1 MLFKNKTYFTYLTF
15 NNLDNYYNYSEQ
27 QNLFY
32 QNSLYKYKG
41 PDPEYEEQYTG
52 NLILHMPFTDETN
65 LFKDYS
71 KESKLK
77 DLENSGKKN
86 YIYKNNSSTDVNES
100 LFTIKQIPNTNIKCI
115 YGNNETTETTN
126 TINSVVSYTD
136 VIPNSDDENTAE
148 KCKEILLNNML
159 LTRIGPISQLT
170 IEFWVYIDNQN
181 SAEFSF
187 KSIVSDSGNIAA
199 LDNDIPLISNETEKE
214 KGFIEFNFISK
225 QWDEEKYNA
234 EIELTMNEYQAKWS
248 NNTIFTGY
256 TSKDY
261 YTIVSASDPKST
273 TLFSLSSNPP
283 FNSPYPKVISKYGG
297 FTHYCLCL
305 NKDKTNDQ
313 TISLYINGIRCLNNK
328 VANSSLTEPYF
339 YYLSPELYI
348 NGYLYD
354 LKIYSTALYTGE
366 YLHDK
371 IGDSEEISLP
381 SYFFIQKEKT
391 DSGGDKYI
399 LTDTSIVLEDREDN
413 KYNFMYNDNKLTDI
427 NEIKKCF
434 SLKEPSVNLN
444 KNNKQSLT
452 ILKDGA
458 YIKTSDPT
466 FLGNYYQ
473 EFTLSFYYKL
483 SKNILFNDK
492 FFNPNDIK
500 VIHGISWNNNLNRIL
515 LFDNAKVSKLTEFY
529 KNKCISINYKEN
541 KDDNEYKK
549 YCILFDYESYDD
561 KNWIHF
567 IMTFSEYGRIKVYI
581 NEALYLNVLLPVSSN
596 SGLVS
601 QFNNFENLIIGNY
614 GNMSG
619 LFDPNKPD
627 DPDLVIQYDEFSI
640 SNFCLY
646 DDLHDDY
653 DNSSIDSTNLPL
665 NNTFPEINED
675 IVHNDD
681 VSKGIIK
688 FNTIQK
694 SSPKY
699 YNPYKYE

>member
-15 NNLDNYYNYSEQ
+15 NNLDNYSNYSEQ
-27 QNLFY
+27 QDLFY
-32 QNSLYKYKG
+32 QNLLYKYKG
-41 PDPEYEEQYTG
+41 PDPEYEEQYTR
-52 NLILHMPFTDETN
+52 NLILHMPFTDENN
-65 LFKDYS
+65 LFKDYL

-77 DLENSGKKN
+77 DLKSSGKKN
-86 YIYKNNSSTDVNES
+86 YIYKKNSDTNKS
-100 LFTIKQIPNTNIKCI
+100 LFTIEQIPNTNIKCI
-115 YGNNETTETTN
+115 HGNKTTST
-126 TINSVVSYTD
+126 VVSYTD
-136 VIPNSDDENTAE
+136 EIPNNNNENTAGNCQ
-148 KCKEILLNNML
+148 KILLNNML
-159 LTRIGPISQLT
+159 LTKIGPINQLT

-181 SAEFSF
+181 SAKFSF
-187 KSIVSDSGNIAA
+187 RSITGKSGNRAV
-199 LDNDIPLISNETEKE
+199 LDNDIPLFSNNTSNDPSNNSYNE
-214 KGFIEFNFISK
+214 KGFIEFNFISEK
-225 QWDEEKYNA
+225 WDEKNHNA
-234 EIELTMNEYQAKWS
+234 KIKLTMKYYQAKWS
-248 NNTIFTGY
+248 NSTIFTGY
-256 TSKDY
+256 EPKDY
-261 YTIVSASDPKST
+261 YTIVSNLKST
-273 TLFSLSSNPP
+273 LISLSSD
-283 FNSPYPKVISKYGG
+283 SSYPKIISKYGG

-305 NKDKTNDQ
+305 NKDKTNNQ
-313 TISLYINGIRCLNNK
+313 TISLYINGIRCA

-354 LKIYSTALYTGE
+354 LKIYDTALYTGE

-371 IGDSEEISLP
+371 IGDTEQISLP

-391 DSGGDKYI
+391 TDSGDKYI

-413 KYNFMYNDNKLTDI
+413 KYNFMHNDNKLTDI
-427 NEIKKCF
+427 NEIKKYF

-458 YIKTSDPT
+458 YIKTTDPT

-515 LFDNAKVSKLTEFY
+515 LFDNVEDTKLTEFY

-561 KNWIHF
+561 KDWIHF
-567 IMTFSEYGRIKVYI
+567 IMTFSEHGRMKVYI
-581 NEALYLNVLLPVSSN
+581 NESLYLNVLLPVSSN
-596 SGLVS
+596 PGLVS

-619 LFDPNKPD
+619 LS
-627 DPDLVIQYDEFSI
+627 DLVIQYDEFSI

-675 IVHNDD
+675 IVHNND

-694 SSPKY
+694 LPPKY